1 MVGGIKVRMTLK
13 ANGNFLRIYHRNLK
27 GTKTTFCHIYMCLLQ
42 RPIFPFLEI
51 DNICVY
57 DNKYHHGL
65 TLSLDIVT
73 LSLDNFWYSE
83 YSDISSLKK
92 STSESW
98 RCCKDNDSV
107 FWMGNRHRNQKTK

>member
-1 MVGGIKVRMTLK
+1 MVGGIKGRMTLK

-73 LSLDNFWYSE
+73 LSLDNF
-83 YSDISSLKK
+83 
-92 STSESW
+92 
-98 RCCKDNDSV
+98 
-107 FWMGNRHRNQKTK
+107 